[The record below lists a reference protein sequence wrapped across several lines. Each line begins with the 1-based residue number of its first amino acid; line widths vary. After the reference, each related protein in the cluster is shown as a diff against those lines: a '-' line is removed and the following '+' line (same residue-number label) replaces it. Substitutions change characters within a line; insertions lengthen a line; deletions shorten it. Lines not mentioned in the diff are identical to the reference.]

1 MVGDSLQGHEKR
13 AISSTREG
21 WLLRINDIILYM
33 KKLIFILGASG
44 SGKTTNVKNIENKYS
59 DKYHFAYFDQPRVPS
74 VEEVQEKHGGWENW
88 GVERTND
95 WVKKIKEN
103 YIEDRVTIFDVHT
116 KPQNIENA
124 CNDFGIIDYVVI
136 LLDCS
141 DDERKNRL
149 IERGQPH
156 LINDSL
162 FEWALFLRDEA
173 VKRDYIVIEN
183 TGLTIED
190 GLKKVEDKVE
200 ELSKS

>member
-1 MVGDSLQGHEKR
+1 
-13 AISSTREG
+13 
-21 WLLRINDIILYM
+21 M
-33 KKLIFILGASG
+33 KKVIFILGASG

-59 DKYHFAYFDQPRVPS
+59 DKYYFAYFDQPKVPS

-88 GVERTND
+88 GIERTNE

-103 YIEDRVTIFDVHT
+103 YIEERVTIFDVHT

-141 DDERKNRL
+141 DDERKKRL

-162 FEWALFLRDEA
+162 LEWAQFLRDEA

-183 TGLTIED
+183 TGLTLED
-190 GLKKVEDKVE
+190 GLKKVENKVE
-200 ELSKS
+200 ELSKG